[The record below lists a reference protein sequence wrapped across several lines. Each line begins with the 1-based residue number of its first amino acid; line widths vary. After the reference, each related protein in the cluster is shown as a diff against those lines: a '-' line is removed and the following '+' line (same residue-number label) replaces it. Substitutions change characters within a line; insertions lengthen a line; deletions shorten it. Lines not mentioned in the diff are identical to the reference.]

1 MPCDFPHLPNPH
13 LRHTLH
19 VTAEAPMSKALTIS
33 TLASLALLMSI
44 SAVEAVRILLTFF
57 DCGACN

>member
-1 MPCDFPHLPNPH
+1 
-13 LRHTLH
+13 
-19 VTAEAPMSKALTIS
+19 MSKALTIS